1 MYLPYNWMFKPPV
14 DFEHKKYVLLATFQK
29 YDNDFDEL
37 KIYPTFTEI
46 SFHFAD
52 AMTILN
58 DGKFLAFKNAFEYTT
73 HNLQIDELQAGEVP
87 REFYKMDDF
96 KEYVE
101 YSKSTHMK
109 YFGLFESLWKKVNW
123 STQVLTKENFDMLSL
138 GKGYVDLTYRGE
150 NLYFVY
156 ERKMKSPKSNQY
168 YVEMK
173 AIKDLNER
181 NEILPVLEVRT
192 DDFFPLNESV
202 LPCLQS
208 RINHIIEETL
218 RVDIFKKVI

>member
-14 DFEHKKYVLLATFQK
+14 DLEHKKYVLLATFQK

-46 SFHFAD
+46 SFHLAD
-52 AMTILN
+52 AMTVLN
-58 DGKFLAFKNAFEYTT
+58 DGKFLAFKNEFKYKT
-73 HNLQIDELQAGEVP
+73 HNLQIDELEAGEVP
-87 REFYKMDDF
+87 KEFYKIEDF
-96 KEYVE
+96 KDYIE
-101 YSKSTHMK
+101 YSRLTHMK

-123 STQVLTKENFDMLSL
+123 STQVLTRENFDMLSL
-138 GKGYVDLTYRGE
+138 GKGYVDLHYRGE
-150 NLYFVY
+150 NLFYSY
-156 ERKMKSPKSNQY
+156 ERKLKSPKSNQY
-168 YVEMK
+168 YVDIK
-173 AIKDLNER
+173 AIKDLTNKNEF
-181 NEILPVLEVRT
+181 LPVLEVRT

-218 RVDIFKKVI
+218 RVEIFKNVI